1 MSISSLKSGIGLKAE
16 NSSRSLL
23 AGNSPSIPN
32 TLIAIGSGSTGQTGG
47 IISTDDG
54 STWTQFNLPVA
65 SGANIQAS
73 GEYLGY
79 GNGMWVYA
87 PYGQN
92 NFYTSTNGTS
102 WTSRNAPYAG
112 FNSTFVFYT
121 PSKGQWL
128 IGTMYNLNRYAYS
141 TDGITWS
148 GSTVSNAN
156 VQLAG
161 GFVNGN
167 YMIMQHNDPNLNYGS
182 TLGSAFTGN
191 SSGSPSPYFGAG
203 GVGAYNGTTLVFT
216 GNYGSTNNLWYSTNG
231 TSFSLGTMPTTGYWW
246 GTQCYGFEAGVYVAS
261 GGGTVGASSTNGT
274 SWTQRTHINI
284 GNTEGLITYGKSV
297 GFAKVQYNAGATSV
311 FSTSPDGIT
320 WTAKT
325 SPNIYAWTIQANQ
338 ARNYARGA

>member
-1 MSISSLKSGIGLKAE
+1 VSVYKLSNAGGSKSKTVYT
-16 NSSRSLL
+16 SFL
-23 AGNSPSIPN
+23 AGNPESVPN

-47 IISTDDG
+47 IISYDNG

-79 GNGMWVYA
+79 GNGLWVYA
-87 PYGQN
+87 PYQQN

-102 WTSRNAPYAG
+102 WTSRTAPYTS
-112 FNSTFVFYT
+112 FKSTFVFYT
-121 PSKGQWL
+121 PSKAQWL
-128 IGTMYNLNRYAYS
+128 IGTMYDSNRYAYS
-141 TDGITWS
+141 TDGVTWA

-167 YMIMQHNDPNLNYGS
+167 YMIMQHNDPNLNYGT
-182 TLGSAFTGN
+182 TLGSSFSSNG
-191 SSGSPSPYFGAG
+191 SGSPSPYFGAA

-216 GNYGSTNNLWYSTNG
+216 GNYGSTNNLWYTTNG
-231 TSFSLGTMPTTGYWW
+231 TSFTLGTMPTTGYWF
-246 GTQCYGFEAGVYVAS
+246 GTQCYGFEAGTYVAS

-284 GNTEGLITYGKSV
+284 GNTEGLITYGNNV
-297 GFAKVQYNAGATSV
+297 GFAKVQYNAGTTSV
-311 FSTSPDGIT
+311 FTTSPDGIT
-320 WTAKT
+320 WTSKT

-338 ARNYARGA
+338 ARNYAKGA